1 MKRLLIFGF
10 AMLLLYSCNKP
21 NDGKDLIEMMHQKHS
36 QNFYQ
41 TLCFSQKVYHYKN
54 DTLVSEDVWHEAYKS
69 PGNLILKFSDWNS
82 GNGMIFSNDSLYI
95 FQGGSLAK
103 KIEKLHDLIILGL
116 DVNTQKPKKIIEQ
129 AERMGY
135 DLTQINEVS
144 LNGKSAWI
152 VGDSTKLCFWVDA
165 KSLLF
170 LKMRRVTDSTFR
182 EVEFSKYEAIQDLPV
197 ATQIKFYNAPNKVE
211 MIEEYFN
218 VRVNCSIDNSIF
230 NPKNFPASTW

>member
-1 MKRLLIFGF
+1 MNRLLIFGF

-21 NDGKDLIEMMHQKHS
+21 NDGKELIEMMHQKHS
-36 QNFYQ
+36 RNFYQ
-41 TLCFSQKVYHYKN
+41 TLCFSQKVFHFNN

-69 PGNLILKFSDWNS
+69 PGKLILKFTNWNS

-95 FQGGSLAK
+95 FDKGVLAK
-103 KIEKLHDLIILGL
+103 KIERLHDLIILGL
-116 DVNTQKPKKIIEQ
+116 DINNQEPEKTIEQ

-135 DLTQINEVS
+135 DLTRINKVNMYGS
-144 LNGKSAWI
+144 SAWL
-152 VGDSTKLCFWVDA
+152 VGDSARLCFWVDA

-170 LKMRRVTDSTFR
+170 LKMRRVADSTFR
-182 EVEFSKYEAIQDLPV
+182 EVEFSKYEPVEGFPV

-218 VRVNCSIDNSIF
+218 VRVNCSVDNSIF
-230 NPKNFPASTW
+230 NPENFLASTW